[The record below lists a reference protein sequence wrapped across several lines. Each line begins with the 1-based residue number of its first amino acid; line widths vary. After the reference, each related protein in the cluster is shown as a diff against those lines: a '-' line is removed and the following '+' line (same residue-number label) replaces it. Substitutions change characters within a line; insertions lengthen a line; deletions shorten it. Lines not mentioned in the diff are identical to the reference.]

1 MSLMHDWQ
9 VIGTAKMVSNDGT
22 VILNVVKSG
31 VMLPRLCEVKL

>member
-22 VILNVVKSG
+22 VMLKIVNSS
-31 VMLPRLCEVKL
+31 VMLFETLCYW

>member
-22 VILNVVKSG
+22 VILKG
-31 VMLPRLCEVKL
+31 VKLAVILLKALCYW

>member
-22 VILNVVKSG
+22 VMLKIVNSS
-31 VMLPRLCEVKL
+31 VMLFETLRYW

>member
-22 VILNVVKSG
+22 VILKGVKSSAKSFET
-31 VMLPRLCEVKL
+31 VCYW